1 MPAIPVI
8 PFDDGRNNIGVP
20 QYNGLFQEAQ
30 KRRPDFAGQI
40 FENIGPV
47 GGYEER
53 QSIYPTARD
62 ALGGLGGG
70 ALDRYNKLHP
80 AGGMPAPGGTG
91 IGSKIYD
98 FLQGLPT
105 FEGFSK

>member
-8 PFDDGRNNIGVP
+8 PFDGRTNVGVP
-20 QYNGLFQEAQ
+20 QYNGLFQDAQ

-47 GGYEER
+47 EGSREG
-53 QSIYPTARD
+53 QSEYPTALD

-70 ALDRYNKLHP
+70 ALDRFNEVHP
-80 AGGMPAPGGTG
+80 VGGMPAPGGTG
-91 IGSKIYD
+91 LGSKIYD
-98 FLQGLPT
+98 FLYNR
-105 FEGFSK
+105 GFGRN